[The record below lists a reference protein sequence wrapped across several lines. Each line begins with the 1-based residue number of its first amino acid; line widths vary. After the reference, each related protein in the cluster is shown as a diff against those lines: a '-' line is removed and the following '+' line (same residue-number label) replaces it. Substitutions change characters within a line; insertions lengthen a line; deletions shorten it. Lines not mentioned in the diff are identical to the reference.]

1 MGPRLGRNLRLNTPS
16 KVSTDREVQG
26 SKLLMQWVVQDE
38 RQAPFRL
45 ATIVLDT
52 SVQEGAKRAGLRV
65 VETHHRHSEKEAQDA
80 CSHTHGKTQGSQGSR
95 PEPGL
100 LPSIS
105 WGLPLAFLPPTHMAK
120 KPLIRSR

>member
-1 MGPRLGRNLRLNTPS
+1 MNTPS

-52 SVQEGAKRAGLRV
+52 SVQEGAKRTRSRV

-100 LPSIS
+100 LPSVS

-120 KPLIRSR
+120 NSLIQSR